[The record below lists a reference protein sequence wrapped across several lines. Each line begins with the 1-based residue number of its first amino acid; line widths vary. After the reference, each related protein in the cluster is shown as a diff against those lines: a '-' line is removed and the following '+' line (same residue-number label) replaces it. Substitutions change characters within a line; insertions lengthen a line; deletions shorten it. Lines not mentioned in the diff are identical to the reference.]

1 MSEPK
6 QGDIDKNVR
15 HEAGINA
22 LRKIGKIVAE
32 EEQHDAEKENALR
45 WFARYGWIILLGGI
59 LLLGYIMRL
68 I

>member
-1 MSEPK
+1 MSVSE
-6 QGDIDKNVR
+6 QENIDKNIRREV
-15 HEAGINA
+15 GINA

-32 EEQHDAEKENALR
+32 EQKTDAEKENALR
-45 WFARYGWIILLGGI
+45 WIARYGWIILLGGI